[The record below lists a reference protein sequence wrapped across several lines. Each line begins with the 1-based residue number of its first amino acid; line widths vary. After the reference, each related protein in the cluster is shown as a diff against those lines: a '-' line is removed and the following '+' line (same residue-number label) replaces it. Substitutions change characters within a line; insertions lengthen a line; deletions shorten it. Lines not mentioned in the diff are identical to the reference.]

1 MIDIHVHILP
11 GIDDGAKDMED
22 FMEMSRAAVF
32 EGIHTIIATPHHL
45 SGVYENPAERIQTLV
60 NQANHLLQS
69 EGLPLVI
76 LPGQEIH
83 VVPELLETLEQKNSI
98 PLTGEGPYLLL
109 ELKDPIPD
117 SISSFFYNLQLK
129 GIMPIIAHAE
139 RYQTFRK
146 DPKRL
151 YRLVKQGVLVQLTAG
166 SIVGTFG
173 INIQKI
179 SELLVR
185 HRLVHFIASDA
196 HKAIGPRSFH
206 MKAAYHK
213 IKEIDS
219 DMEII
224 LKENAQAILDKHLLY
239 VDEPIEI
246 SKKKFFMFFWHN

>member
-11 GIDDGAKDMED
+11 GIDDGAKDIED
-22 FMEMSRAAVF
+22 FWEMARAAVA

-45 SGVYENPAERIQTLV
+45 NNVYENPAEQIQTLV
-60 NQANHLLQS
+60 NRANQQLQ
-69 EGLPLVI
+69 EEDLPLVI
-76 LPGQEIH
+76 YPGQEIH
-83 VVPELLETLEQKNSI
+83 VVPELFQAIDQKTII
-98 PLTGEGPYLLL
+98 PLTGAGPYLLL

-117 SISSFFYNLQLK
+117 SISTFLYNLKLK
-129 GIMPIIAHAE
+129 GFIPIIAHAE

-151 YRLVKQGVLVQLTAG
+151 YSLVKQGVLVQLTAG

-179 SELLVR
+179 SELFIR

-213 IKEIDS
+213 IKEIDG

-224 LKENAQAILDKHLLY
+224 LKENAQAVLDKHLLY

-246 SKKKFFMFFWHN
+246 SKKKFFKFLWHK